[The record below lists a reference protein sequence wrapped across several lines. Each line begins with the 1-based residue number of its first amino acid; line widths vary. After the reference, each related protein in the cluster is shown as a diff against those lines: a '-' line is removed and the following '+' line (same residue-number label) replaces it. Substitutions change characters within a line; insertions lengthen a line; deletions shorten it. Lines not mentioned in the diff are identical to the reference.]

1 LKKKICNIL
10 LFVLLFWFFLDMVG
24 LNIGG
29 KVLVSRAYMDDG
41 IFFIIYFLILLLYF
55 YKNKIGY
62 FFLIS
67 WLFLWFV
74 TQFFSHWY
82 YTIIGSTEKMSYFSE
97 TIKLFQSAEIYI
109 ADIYHIILH
118 ILILFSFVCLI
129 CKYPKMIKSK

>member
-10 LFVLLFWFFLDMVG
+10 LLVLLFWFFLDMVG

>member
-1 LKKKICNIL
+1 MKKKICNIL
-10 LFVLLFWFFLDMVG
+10 LLVLLFWFFLDMVG

>member
-1 LKKKICNIL
+1 MKKKICNIL